1 LSDQTPFP
9 PGARIVVRETEWLVR
24 SCTATERDGY
34 KIRATGISELIRD
47 EDAVFFTE
55 LEDPK
60 PGATPHNGNA
70 ESFAELVNML
80 DPAAIADKRHYEPKD
95 VEHLYIRRTKVSPEV
110 TNEIGA
116 KGKTRRGRFISYAQ
130 LGINQLGAAY
140 EG

>member
-1 LSDQTPFP
+1 MSDQTPFP

-60 PGATPHNGNA
+60 PVLLKPEETVSYPTTPR
-70 ESFAELVNML
+70 S
-80 DPAAIADKRHYEPKD
+80 
-95 VEHLYIRRTKVSPEV
+95 SPE
-110 TNEIGA
+110 
-116 KGKTRRGRFISYAQ
+116 
-130 LGINQLGAAY
+130 AACSWKPP
-140 EG
+140 